1 MSTKTGDFPGGLH
14 LDGHKALSSGRPVEA
29 MPVPPVL
36 VFPLHQHIGEPAV
49 PVVEVGERVLAGQL
63 IARAGDYVSAPVH
76 ASTSGRVAAIEK
88 RPVPHPSGLH
98 AECIVVEA
106 DGDDREASFEAPGD
120 FDAMDLSALRNRIRE
135 AGIVGMGGAGFPTFI
150 KLNPGPQGHIDTVV
164 LNGAECEPYITCDD
178 RLMQERAADV
188 VGGALIIRH
197 AVGANRCVIGVEDNK
212 PQAAAALRAAARDGV
227 TVQTV
232 VTRYPAGGEKQ
243 LIKILTGREVPS
255 DGLPLNAGVVVQNVA
270 TAAAIN
276 HAVSEGRPLIARV
289 VTVTGPGV
297 AEPRNL
303 EVRLGTPM
311 ADVLSHCGADPQA
324 VGAVVVGGSMM
335 GFAIHDVAS
344 PVVKTTNCLL
354 VDLAVDDAEQPQMP
368 CIRCGACVEV
378 CPQLLLPQQ
387 LYWYAKSRDFDK
399 VQDYSLFDCIE
410 CGCCNFVCPSHI
422 PLASYFRFAKN
433 EIWAQERERL
443 RADRARERHEF
454 NLARKE
460 QEERERQERQRRKKA
475 RLKEPAD
482 AAEPA
487 DPKKAVVQEAL
498 KRAQARKEGLDS
510 GTEGTE
516 KRQ

>member
-1 MSTKTGDFPGGLH
+1 MGLALPRGAPGKTRMSTKTGDFPGGLH

-98 AECIVVEA
+98 AEC
-106 DGDDREASFEAPGD
+106 
-120 FDAMDLSALRNRIRE
+120 
-135 AGIVGMGGAGFPTFI
+135 IVGMGGAGFPTFI

-276 HAVSEGRPLIARV
+276 HAVSEGRPLI
-289 VTVTGPGV
+289 
-297 AEPRNL
+297 
-303 EVRLGTPM
+303 
-311 ADVLSHCGADPQA
+311 
-324 VGAVVVGGSMM
+324 
-335 GFAIHDVAS
+335 
-344 PVVKTTNCLL
+344 
-354 VDLAVDDAEQPQMP
+354 
-368 CIRCGACVEV
+368 
-378 CPQLLLPQQ
+378 
-387 LYWYAKSRDFDK
+387 
-399 VQDYSLFDCIE
+399 
-410 CGCCNFVCPSHI
+410 
-422 PLASYFRFAKN
+422 
-433 EIWAQERERL
+433 
-443 RADRARERHEF
+443 
-454 NLARKE
+454 
-460 QEERERQERQRRKKA
+460 
-475 RLKEPAD
+475 
-482 AAEPA
+482 
-487 DPKKAVVQEAL
+487 
-498 KRAQARKEGLDS
+498 
-510 GTEGTE
+510 
-516 KRQ
+516 